1 LEKSVGRRHLQ
12 PHEVRGAGR
21 RTPRE
26 ERGTMDMKTRHPTLG
41 SLLRA
46 LRARNGWTLKEMSER
61 IAIPVS
67 TLSKVEH
74 DRLTLT
80 YDKLLQL
87 SQRLNI
93 RMSELFADPAAEA
106 EAPVT
111 ARRSIGNME
120 DAVRVNTKN
129 YDYYYLCAELR
140 RKRMIPV
147 YTRIRAKSLEEFGE
161 LVRHSGEEYI
171 HVVEGAIIAH
181 TEFYDPVELGRGQS
195 IYIDSTMGHAYIAA
209 KGCKEAVVLA
219 VCSSADDSLLESLYS
234 LHGDAEP
241 PAAAPAEKNTRD
253 RKRSTSARKR

>member
-1 LEKSVGRRHLQ
+1 
-12 PHEVRGAGR
+12 
-21 RTPRE
+21 
-26 ERGTMDMKTRHPTLG
+26 MDMKTRHPTLG

-93 RMSELFADPAAEA
+93 RMSELFADPATEA

-111 ARRSIGNME
+111 ARRSIGSMD

-129 YDYYYLCAELR
+129 YDYYYLCPELR

-147 YTRIRAKSLEEFGE
+147 YTRIRAKSVEEFGE
-161 LVRHSGEEYI
+161 LVRHSGEEFIY
-171 HVVEGAIIAH
+171 VLDGAVEVH
-181 TEFYDPVELGRGQS
+181 TEFYDPVVLHAGES
-195 IYIDSTMGHAYIAA
+195 IYIDSNMGHAYLAA
-209 KGCKEAVVLA
+209 EGCDEALVLA
-219 VCSSADDSLLESLYS
+219 VCSSSDEGLLESLYS
-234 LHGDAEP
+234 LHGDGETPSA
-241 PAAAPAEKNTRD
+241 ANDRAIAKAAPKK
-253 RKRSTSARKR
+253 RKAAR